1 MTRLLVHVE
10 GQTEEAFVNQVL
22 APHLY
27 NKGYTNIGARLL
39 GNARQ
44 RDRRGGIRPWST
56 VRGDILRHL
65 HEDREC
71 LSTTMVDYYALPATG
86 PGAWPG
92 RAAAAADPLV
102 DAEARAALV
111 EDAIAKDITA
121 DMGGEFDRSRFLPFI
136 VMHEFEGLL
145 FSDCIRFAE
154 GIGKPEL
161 AVDFGTIRSQF
172 VTPED
177 INDSPV
183 TAPSKRLASLLPGYQ
198 KPLNGTL
205 GAQAIGLDRIREE
218 CPHFRAWVEQLEDWA
233 LRRTHPAA

>member
-10 GQTEEAFVNQVL
+10 GQTEEAFVNQLL

-27 NKGYTNIGARLL
+27 GYGYISVSARLM

-44 RDRRGGIRPWST
+44 RDRRGGIRPWPAA
-56 VRGDILRHL
+56 RDDILRHL
-65 HEDREC
+65 REDRGC
-71 LSTTMVDYYALPATG
+71 LATTMVDYYGLPAG
-86 PGAWPG
+86 DQGAWPG
-92 RAAAAADPLV
+92 RATAVTDSLQDGGAHAAH
-102 DAEARAALV
+102 V
-111 EDAIAKDITA
+111 EEAIAQDVA
-121 DMGGEFDRSRFLPFI
+121 EQMGGDFDRSRFLPFI

-161 AVDFGTIRSQF
+161 AGAFGTIRWRF
-172 VTPED
+172 ATPED

-218 CPHFRAWVEQLEDWA
+218 CPHFRAWVEQLEGWA
-233 LRRTHPAA
+233 LRRTYPAA